1 MGGWTEQLCSMNN
14 QTHKWRAKLRRFSSR
29 VTRNNNLANN
39 MLNNNKAALSRGVI
53 QYLIKKKEITLKI
66 APNMLESKSIQKN
79 NPQAQYLKPQ
89 PMVWTMTQALQCQI
103 YGIQMDAINMC

>member
-1 MGGWTEQLCSMNN
+1 
-14 QTHKWRAKLRRFSSR
+14 
-29 VTRNNNLANN
+29 

-79 NPQAQYLKPQ
+79 NPQA
-89 PMVWTMTQALQCQI
+89 
-103 YGIQMDAINMC
+103 